1 MLRKLFKLRSILI
14 VGSSIAAY
22 LPIVAGIIEPMI
34 WSLLLASPLLY
45 HLPKR
50 AHVYVCGCTGVCEYE
65 RKRLKFNPIDNFL
78 RFDSVF
84 SSPKALKLRRKN
96 GFIRVTFQ
104 RIV

>member
-50 AHVYVCGCTGVCEYE
+50 ALALVATASSASVAVIGIGLLVYFKK
-65 RKRLKFNPIDNFL
+65 RKH
-78 RFDSVF
+78 
-84 SSPKALKLRRKN
+84 
-96 GFIRVTFQ
+96 
-104 RIV
+104 